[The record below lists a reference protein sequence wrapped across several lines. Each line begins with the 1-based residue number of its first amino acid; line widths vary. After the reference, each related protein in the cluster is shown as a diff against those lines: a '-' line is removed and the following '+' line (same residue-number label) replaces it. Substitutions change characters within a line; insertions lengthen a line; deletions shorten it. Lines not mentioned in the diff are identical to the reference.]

1 MANAALSY
9 GTAINRRFN
18 LSGVRKPR
26 SFPKVGELM
35 VTVLVE
41 KREFGEKF
49 ESASR
54 PRRNVKPAAKAA
66 ASQPPAATPPVA
78 DPSSRDE
85 LSPSDRYRQ
94 ISVFAYYKAERRGFT
109 PGHMWDDWLAAE
121 REVDAGSI
129 GGSLQA
135 SDPGRSGGS

>member
-1 MANAALSY
+1 
-9 GTAINRRFN
+9 
-18 LSGVRKPR
+18 
-26 SFPKVGELM
+26 M

-54 PRRNVKPAAKAA
+54 ARRNANSAAKSAA
-66 ASQPPAATPPVA
+66 PQPPAATPPAA
-78 DPSSRDE
+78 DSSSKDE

-94 ISVFAYYKAERRGFT
+94 ISVFAYYKAERRGFA

-121 REVDAGSI
+121 REVDARSG
-129 GGSLQA
+129 GGSSQA